1 MANTELLT
9 SFKNL
14 VASVGGIDLKGATVP
29 YTSVNGNISSY
40 LSKDGFLALRLPPQ
54 IRAAFIEK
62 YKTTL
67 VTAYGIVQKE
77 YVVVPGSLLHQTD
90 ELKTYFEAI
99 FAYVSEL
106 KPKITKR
113 KKA

>member
-1 MANTELLT
+1 MANIELLS

-14 VASVGGIDLKGATVP
+14 VASVGGVDLKGATVP
-29 YTSVNGNISSY
+29 YTSVNGNMSSY
-40 LSKDGFLALRLPPQ
+40 LSKHGFLALRQPSQ

-62 YKTTL
+62 YKTAL

-77 YVVVPGSLLHQTD
+77 YVVVPGLLLHQTD
-90 ELKTYFEAI
+90 ELKPYFEAS

-106 KPKITKR
+106 RPKITKQ